1 LLTGTKS
8 NRLGRC
14 NVEQIGSKSARIAPG
29 AARIRFRSQPR
40 RQSTAT
46 QIDTISYFTN
56 ID

>member
-29 AARIRFRSQPR
+29 AARIRFRNQPR

-56 ID
+56 IG